1 MPLTRFVP
9 VYPDGLFPQDISC
22 KLLIEYIYMMF
33 MNVGSMNMYTSIPTM
48 YPEKFS
54 TKSIGLRT
62 IGTKYT
68 ESMINP
74 QRVKIEKKY

>member
-1 MPLTRFVP
+1 
-9 VYPDGLFPQDISC
+9 
-22 KLLIEYIYMMF
+22 MMF

-54 TKSIGLRT
+54 IKSIGLRT
-62 IGTKYT
+62 SGTKYT
-68 ESMINP
+68 ESIINP